1 MLNGKD
7 TMIRLIVG
15 LIKKTSKNEW
25 IWKVKVE
32 LDLFNYA
39 TKTDLKNATKMIN
52 QLLIKKTYLAN
63 LISDA
68 DKLDIDKLKHVL
80 I

>member
-1 MLNGKD
+1 MQQ
-7 TMIRLIVG
+7 
-15 LIKKTSKNEW
+15 
-25 IWKVKVE
+25 
-32 LDLFNYA
+32 
-39 TKTDLKNATKMIN
+39 KMIN

-63 LISDA
+63 LISNS

>member
-1 MLNGKD
+1 MQQKQIYK
-7 TMIRLIVG
+7 MQQ
-15 LIKKTSKNEW
+15 
-25 IWKVKVE
+25 
-32 LDLFNYA
+32 
-39 TKTDLKNATKMIN
+39 KMIN